1 MDKLFWRRIQQGEEE
16 AFRQLYEQYADLLYG
31 YGMKIAGDDAL
42 VTEAIQ
48 SLFVYIFEKRE
59 TCAVPQSISAYL
71 CVSLRHMIVN
81 ELKKENSGLLR
92 SLEDVDANEYPFELE
107 IDIETAIIRSELEK
121 EQLEMLQNELNALT
135 KQQREV
141 LYLKY
146 YKKMDSEEIAR
157 VMGLTPRTVYN
168 TTHMAITRLRERL
181 SKTFLLAIAANLWI
195 FN

>member
-1 MDKLFWRRIQQGEEE
+1 MKTLSWDKIQQGDEE

-31 YGMKIAGDDAL
+31 YGMKIAGDETL
-42 VTEAIQ
+42 VTEAVQ

-59 TCAVPQSISAYL
+59 TCATPQSIPAYL

-81 ELKKENSGLLR
+81 ELKKENSG
-92 SLEDVDANEYPFELE
+92 SLKSLDEVGTSEYQFDLE

-121 EQLEMLQNELNALT
+121 EQLEVLQKELNNLT

-146 YKKMDSEEIAR
+146 YKKMSPEEIAQ
-157 VMGLTPRTVYN
+157 VMGLCLLYTSPSPRD
-168 TTHMAITRLRERL
+168 TR
-181 SKTFLLAIAANLWI
+181 
-195 FN
+195 